1 MVYVVSRNEKILVQ
15 FVVWQFPY
23 FTYSLSSLCLY
34 ILLMVIYSS
43 VFVKK
48 KKIDDSLIVFWLKC
62 TPSAFTCSK

>member
-43 VFVKK
+43 VFLKK
-48 KKIDDSLIVFWLKC
+48 KKKLM
-62 TPSAFTCSK
+62 TH